1 MDAKLLLLFASS
13 AVLALSSG
21 VSVLST
27 NAPDVVTSDTSDNVV
42 TPAYYDGIDLNT
54 LSDDE
59 LDALVDAKDEILEG
73 ELDIAGYINAVANK
87 RRLHKRWI
95 PLARAAFSIGRSLL
109 RSFSRGR
116 VTRSGSRLTRQYN
129 RQGNY
134 GDAVRDF
141 NRLNPSGARPISG
154 RNNLQGITGTMGR
167 HRVTVRNTSS
177 NGRPTLE
184 IRSPN
189 ANGGSTVRKFRY
201 NE

>member
-1 MDAKLLLLFASS
+1 MDAKLLLLFVSS

-21 VSVLST
+21 VSVLT
-27 NAPDVVTSDTSDNVV
+27 TKAPDVVTPDTNAVA
-42 TPAYYDGIDLNT
+42 PAYYDGVDLNT

-59 LDALVDAKDEILEG
+59 LNALVDAEDEILKG
-73 ELDIAGYINAVANK
+73 ELDIKAYLNAVADK
-87 RRLHKRWI
+87 PRLHKRWV
-95 PLARAAFSIGRSLL
+95 PLARAAFSVGRSLF

-116 VTRSGSRLTRQYN
+116 VSRSGSRLTRQYN

-141 NRLNPSGARPISG
+141 NRLSPSGTRPITG
-154 RNNLQGITGTMGR
+154 NNNLRGITGTMGR

-189 ANGGSTVRKFRY
+189 TNGGSTVRKFRY
-201 NE
+201 NP